1 MVHCP
6 KWSVSVCGL
15 AAAGGIAWCVAAS
28 PLAAATVT
36 VDKTIKLDKSQIS
49 SPAVGNDQWE
59 SGLLDLGRIVMLR
72 RGDALKFNLTFDL
85 PLQLDDGFVN
95 GDESIKIRVDGEGGV
110 GGAPN
115 NTASFEFLFT
125 GVEGGP
131 LLKNPVTGTVTQVPT
146 NGNVE
151 FESDVDLINGGKV
164 TFKDVHLTLTNN
176 NPNVWSFDRV
186 GVGVDADDV
195 AIVPVPGA
203 ALLFASG
210 LGGLALLRRR
220 ASSGAASARF

>member
-1 MVHCP
+1 MRHCP
-6 KWSVSVCGL
+6 KWTASAREVV
-15 AAAGGIAWCVAAS
+15 AAGCLACSTLASPVAAT
-28 PLAAATVT
+28 TVT
-36 VDKTIKLDKSQIS
+36 VDKTITLAGSQIT
-49 SPAVGNDQWE
+49 SPAVGNDRWE
-59 SGLLDLGRIVMLR
+59 SGLVDLGRIVMLR
-72 RGDALKFNLTFDL
+72 RGDALQFNLTFDL

-115 NTASFEFLFT
+115 NTASFALLFT

-131 LLKNPVTGTVTQVPT
+131 LLTNPVTGTVTQIPL

-164 TFKDVHLTLTNN
+164 TFKDIHLTLTNN
-176 NPNVWSFDRV
+176 NPNVWSLDRV

-195 AIVPVPGA
+195 AIVPIPGA

-220 ASSGAASARF
+220 ASGGAASAPV

>member
-1 MVHCP
+1 MLYCP
-6 KWSVSVCGL
+6 KWSERL
-15 AAAGGIAWCVAAS
+15 AIWATAGCLTWFGVGS

-36 VDKTIKLDKSQIS
+36 VDKSITLAGGQIS
-49 SPAVGNDQWE
+49 SPVVGNDQWV
-59 SGLLDLGRIVMLR
+59 SGLIDLGRIVMLR
-72 RGDALKFNLTFDL
+72 RGDALQFNLTFDL
-85 PLQLDDGFVN
+85 PLQLDDGSIN

-115 NTASFEFLFT
+115 NTAAFSLLFT

-131 LLKNPVTGTVTQVPT
+131 LRANPVTGTVTQIAL

-164 TFKDVHLTLTNN
+164 SFKDIHLTLTNN
-176 NPNVWSFDRV
+176 NPNVWSFDKV

-195 AIVPVPGA
+195 AIVPIPGA
-203 ALLFASG
+203 ALMLASG
-210 LGGLALLRRR
+210 LAGLGLAGRRMRRR
-220 ASSGAASARF
+220 P